1 MNDVIEKIVKQSSHL
16 SWMRD
21 GVIYLTLYGSKAYG
35 TDTPTSDEDYKGVAI
50 PPKQYFYGFQH
61 KFEQAELKEPDTVI
75 YDIRKFFNLASN
87 ANPSIIETL
96 YTDDKDR
103 VLVSPIGEI
112 LLANRDRFLSK
123 RVRYTFAGYSRSQL
137 NRIQLH
143 RRYLLNPPTHF
154 PTRKEFGLPEETLIP
169 ADQLIAAEAEI
180 KKELEKYQ
188 FDFLGELSEP
198 MKIMI
203 RNSMSDILTDLK
215 ISKDDQWLA
224 ASRKVGF
231 NDNFIEF
238 MKKERAYKNLKTEWD
253 NFQTWKKN
261 RNVKRAADEAK
272 FGYDAKHAYHLIRL
286 MRMCREILTT
296 GKVIVKR
303 PDREELLAIRN
314 GAWSYEQIVEF
325 AERED
330 KDLQLVYETSNV
342 LPKTPDIK
350 FLDNLCVELVARQLC
365 DVY

>member
-169 ADQLIAAEAEI
+169 ADQLMAAEAEI

-350 FLDNLCVELVARQLC
+350 LLDNLCVELVARQLC